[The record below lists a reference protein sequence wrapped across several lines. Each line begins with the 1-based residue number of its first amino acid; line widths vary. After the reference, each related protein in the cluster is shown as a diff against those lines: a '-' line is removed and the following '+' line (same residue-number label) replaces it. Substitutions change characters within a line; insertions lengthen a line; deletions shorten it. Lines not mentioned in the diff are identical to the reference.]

1 MNRSKKPLA
10 IALGTAFALGGA
22 AQAGSLF
29 VATDLASGYMVASAG
44 DTKAAEHAC
53 GEGKCGAAPAKT
65 AATPAAAGDKQS
77 PAKAAAAGTAK
88 TAAAAA
94 PAKTAAEHA
103 CGEGKC
109 GAAPKAK

>member
-65 AATPAAAGDKQS
+65 AAAAAGDKQS

>member
-10 IALGTAFALGGA
+10 LALGTAFALSGA

-29 VATDLASGYMVASAG
+29 VATDLAAGYMVASAG

-53 GEGKCGAAPAKT
+53 GEGKCGAMPAKP
-65 AATPAAAGDKQS
+65 AATPAAASDKQS
-77 PAKAAAAGTAK
+77 SATATAAGTAK

-109 GAAPKAK
+109 GAMPKGK

>member
-10 IALGTAFALGGA
+10 IALGTAFALSGA
-22 AQAGSLF
+22 AQASSLF

-44 DTKAAEHAC
+44 DGKAAEHAC
-53 GEGKCGAAPAKT
+53 GEGKCGAAPA
-65 AATPAAAGDKQS
+65 AAKPVSTGDKQS

-94 PAKTAAEHA
+94 PTKTAAEHA

-109 GAAPKAK
+109 GAAPKSK